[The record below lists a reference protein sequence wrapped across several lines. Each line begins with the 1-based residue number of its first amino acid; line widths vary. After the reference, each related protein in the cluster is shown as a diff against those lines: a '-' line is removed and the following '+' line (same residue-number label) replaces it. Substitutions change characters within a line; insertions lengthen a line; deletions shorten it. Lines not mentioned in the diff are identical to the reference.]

1 MPKKINTKPIK
12 YTSRDF
18 DSIKEELVDYAKR
31 YYPDTFKDFNKASFG
46 SLMLDTVAYVGDILS
61 FYLDYQASE
70 SFLQSSIEYNN
81 ILKHGRQMGF
91 KFSSNPSSYG
101 IISLYLLVPANTT
114 GLGPDIDYIPILKK
128 GATFTSEGGGSFI
141 LNDDVDFAKDS
152 NEVRVGRVDSITG
165 IPSYYAIKAYGQV
178 VSGRTVRETQEVGSF
193 EKFLKLILSTQD
205 VTEIVSVIDSEG
217 NQYYETEYLSQDI
230 IYKGITNQIKEDRDK
245 GAVQVLKPFTVPR
258 RFVIERDRRT
268 TYLQFGASS
277 DIKINDDMIADPA
290 SVILQVHGK
299 NYISDTSFDPTNLI
313 ESDKFG
319 VSPSNTALTIICRV
333 NDSET
338 VNASAGKLKTVT
350 NAIFS
355 FGDTSSL
362 AAGTISTVQQSL
374 EIENEEPIVGDV
386 SLPTSEE
393 LKVRIFDSFATQNR
407 AVTQTDYQALIY
419 RMPPQFGAIK
429 RARVIRDEDSFKRNL
444 NIYMISEDSDGNL
457 VQTNDSIKKNL
468 KTWLQTNKMVNDT
481 IDILDAKIANFGVD
495 FRAVADLESSKF
507 AVLSTAEDRLKT
519 YFNRKLEI
527 GEPIFLTDIYAEL
540 KKVDGIV
547 DVISVKI
554 IRKVGGNYS
563 ELPLD
568 IEDGMSPDGRYIQIP
583 KNVILELK
591 YPDSD
596 IKGVIV

>member
-1 MPKKINTKPIK
+1 VPKKINTKPIK